1 MRGDE
6 NSSVLQHP
14 SAYLA
19 ALKVAVVI
27 SYCCWIYLAIFFC
40 SVQRDDDESL
50 NEIGYDDIGGCKR
63 QLAQIRELIE
73 LPLRHPQLFNA
84 VGIPPP
90 RGVLM

>member
-1 MRGDE
+1 MLSLGWL
-6 NSSVLQHP
+6 V
-14 SAYLA
+14 YL
-19 ALKVAVVI
+19 LCILFV
-27 SYCCWIYLAIFFC
+27 SLFFFFLC
-40 SVQRDDDESL
+40 QRDEDESM

>member
-1 MRGDE
+1 MMVLEFRRRLLV
-6 NSSVLQHP
+6 SS
-14 SAYLA
+14 S
-19 ALKVAVVI
+19 
-27 SYCCWIYLAIFFC
+27 CCL
-40 SVQRDDDESL
+40 VMQRDDDESL

>member
-1 MRGDE
+1 MSFSIIR
-6 NSSVLQHP
+6 L
-14 SAYLA
+14 
-19 ALKVAVVI
+19 
-27 SYCCWIYLAIFFC
+27 FFLPW
-40 SVQRDDDESL
+40 QRDDDESL